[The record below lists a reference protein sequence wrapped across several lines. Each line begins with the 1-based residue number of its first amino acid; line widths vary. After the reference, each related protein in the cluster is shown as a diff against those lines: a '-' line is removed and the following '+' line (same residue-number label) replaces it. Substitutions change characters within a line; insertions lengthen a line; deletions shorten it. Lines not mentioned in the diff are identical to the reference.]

1 MCYNLLMATQNS
13 TSTAGKAT
21 ARPGII
27 DLVVTSEGIRDRRI
41 DGYADLAGGRPMEMD
56 TLLWMASTGKVVTA
70 TAFMTLVD
78 AGRAALDDPA
88 WKYLPHFRTLYRLR
102 DPAKPDGDVVPL
114 ETTVTLRH
122 LLSHTA
128 GLQWLP
134 GFFQQR
140 ELTYIS
146 LESQTHV
153 YAASPFLFEP
163 GTSWSYSNA
172 GINTIGRVIE
182 VVTGKPY
189 ETFMDETIFGPLGMA
204 DTGYHPT
211 SAQVARRA
219 FGYAY
224 DQATGGWTC
233 SEVTPQMSLIPYDGP
248 NRHAECGGGLFS
260 TAADMARFAQMVAGG
275 GVFEGRRIVSEAA
288 LREICQRQTEPGVE
302 HDYGLGS
309 QVGTVGHGG
318 AWGTQMSVDLDRREG
333 TLHLVQKTGK
343 WPEDYAAEEHKT
355 VGNAGTY

>member
-1 MCYNLLMATQNS
+1 MMKQQTATN
-13 TSTAGKAT
+13 G
-21 ARPGII
+21 RPGVI
-27 DLVVTSEGIRDRRI
+27 DITVTPDGIRECRI
-41 DGYADLAGGRPMEMD
+41 DGFADIEGGRPMAMD
-56 TLLWMASTGKVVTA
+56 TLLWMASTGKVITSV
-70 TAFMTLVD
+70 AFMTLVD
-78 AGRAALDDPA
+78 AGLAALDDPV
-88 WKYLPHFRTLYRLR
+88 WKYLPHFRHLYRAL
-102 DPAKPDGDVVPL
+102 DPEHPNDGVVQL

-134 GFFQQR
+134 GFFQHR

-146 LESQTHV
+146 LETQTHL

-182 VVTGKPY
+182 VITGKSY
-189 ETFMDETIFGPLGMA
+189 EDFMQETLFGPLGMV

-211 SAQVARRA
+211 TEQAARRA
-219 FGYAY
+219 YGYAY
-224 DQATGGWTC
+224 DRETGGWTC
-233 SEVTPQMSLIPYDGP
+233 SKVTTQMSLIPYDGP

-260 TAADMARFAQMVAGG
+260 TAADMARFAQMIAGD
-275 GVFEGRRIVSEAA
+275 GVFGGRRIVSEAS
-288 LREICQRQTEPGVE
+288 LREICRRQTAPDIP

-309 QVGTVGHGG
+309 HVGTVGHGG
-318 AWGTQMSVDLDRREG
+318 AWGTQMSVNLDSREG

-343 WPEDYAAEEHKT
+343 WPEDYTAEELKT
-355 VGNAGTY
+355 IGNAGTY

>member
-1 MCYNLLMATQNS
+1 MNATSPASPGQG
-13 TSTAGKAT
+13 TAAER
-21 ARPGII
+21 RPGII
-27 DLVVTSEGIRDRRI
+27 DITVTQDGIRDCRME
-41 DGYADLAGGRPMEMD
+41 GFADIEGGRPMAMD
-56 TLLWMASTGKVVTA
+56 TLLWMASTGKVVTSV
-70 TAFMTLVD
+70 AFMTLVD
-78 AGRAALDDPA
+78 AGLAALDDPV
-88 WKYLPHFRTLYRLR
+88 WKYLPHFRHLYRAL
-102 DPAKPDGDVVPL
+102 DPQHPNDGVVPL

-134 GFFQQR
+134 GFFQNR
-140 ELTYIS
+140 ELSYIS
-146 LESQTHV
+146 LETQTHL

-182 VVTGKPY
+182 VVTGRRY
-189 ETFMDETIFGPLGMA
+189 EDFMQETLFAPLGMA

-219 FGYAY
+219 YGYAY
-224 DQATGGWTC
+224 DRETGKWTA
-233 SEVTPQMSLIPYDGP
+233 SKVTTQMSLIPYDGP

-260 TAADMARFAQMVAGG
+260 TAADMARFAQMVAAGG
-275 GVFEGRRIVSEAA
+275 LFGGRRIVSEAA
-288 LREICQRQTEPGVE
+288 LREICRRQTAPGVPN
-302 HDYGLGS
+302 DYGLGC

-343 WPEDYAAEEHKT
+343 WPEDYAAEERKT
-355 VGNAGTY
+355 IGNAGTY